1 MFTLAGRPQ
10 RLGDAIRPYWN
21 FGPPAKPDAV
31 SGMDFIILS
40 DGKVRALYA
49 FVDAPTQRC
58 FVPPTRTSAS
68 GRGQDGT
75 DGVPATLHPRRRRK
89 TDLGAVRLGRIAA

>member
-10 RLGDAIRPYWN
+10 RLGDAIRTYWN

-40 DGKVRALYA
+40 DDKVRTLYA
-49 FVDAPTQRC
+49 FVDAP
-58 FVPPTRTSAS
+58 
-68 GRGQDGT
+68 
-75 DGVPATLHPRRRRK
+75 
-89 TDLGAVRLGRIAA
+89 I